1 MTIRELCFL
10 IIYII
15 SSSLLGGTIS
25 GIISN
30 SSNGQPIEHVGI
42 MIKET
47 HQGATSNNKGYY
59 VVTDVENGTYTLIFS
74 HTSFRM
80 EERIVVVTDDKER
93 SYVNVELT
101 TQAIIMEDM
110 KIVSTEASEG
120 VNTREIQIGRV
131 IRTPEQLLDVVQVAE
146 PDIFRSMLTLPG
158 VTPIADFSSGMY
170 VRGGSPDQNQ
180 ILLDD
185 IEVYNPTHF
194 GGLFSTFNVDAI
206 DKVELLKGGFP
217 AKYGGRL
224 SSVLDVRN
232 RDGNR
237 KLHHGVAR
245 LSLISLQGTVEGPW
259 KIGSKGGSYM
269 GSYRRSYLDLMREF
283 IDIIPDYYF
292 YDGHAKVNYDLGQ
305 SDRISASSYF
315 GYDKLKLDLGA
326 RMYMGWGNRTFSGQW
341 VHIFNPRLFSH
352 FLVANS
358 YFESIIEQGSGLND
372 FRREN
377 RIDDYT
383 LKGILSYKPNNYH
396 LLDFGFESKFITVD
410 FLNKTTFD
418 LPTERLPN
426 VDASSITNDLYFQ
439 DSWILNAFWT
449 FQPGIRFS
457 NYSTLDINLPQ
468 SPDAKYFRVSPRAS
482 LRRKLSIDSNVY
494 ASYGRYYQ
502 FLAQIGTVISSP
514 MDVWMPL
521 DGTVKP
527 GVADH
532 YILGYRHELMEGL
545 GIDLEVYYKDMDNLV
560 SYNWDMEREWNNDT
574 MSLHDVL
581 YIGKGHST
589 GLDLLLRTD
598 KWGIAGFV
606 GYSFGITQ
614 NKFTNT
620 NLNPDSNLPKY
631 FYPKHDRNHQINL
644 VSAYNMSEQTNK
656 YLWGAEIIFGATYSY
671 ATGQPTAVPEQVYF
685 AGDHLG
691 FLFSYQ
697 DAARLPDYSRLDL
710 SFKLKWLKRV
720 STIESYVQVINVTNR
735 NNVFSRN
742 YFVEFDEIGDM
753 KLKHS
758 DFNQFPLIP
767 FIGVNVIW

>member
-1 MTIRELCFL
+1 M
-10 IIYII
+10 
-15 SSSLLGGTIS
+15 
-25 GIISN
+25 
-30 SSNGQPIEHVGI
+30 
-42 MIKET
+42 
-47 HQGATSNNKGYY
+47 
-59 VVTDVENGTYTLIFS
+59 VTVKDHN
-74 HTSFRM
+74 
-80 EERIVVVTDDKER
+80 ERVYE
-93 SYVNVELT
+93 NVELT
-101 TQAIIMEDM
+101 HQAIQLEDM
-110 KIVSTEASEG
+110 TIVSSEESEG

-237 KLHHGVAR
+237 KSHHGVAR
-245 LSLISLQGTVEGPW
+245 LSLISAQATVEGPW
-259 KIGSKGGSYM
+259 KIGNEKGSYM

-292 YDGHAKVNYDLGQ
+292 YDGHVKVNYDIGQ

-315 GYDKLKLDLGA
+315 GYDKLNLDLGA
-326 RMYMGWGNRTFSGQW
+326 TMYIGWGNRTFSGQW

-358 YFESIIEQGSGLND
+358 YFESIIEQGSGTSD

-396 LLDFGFESKFITVD
+396 LLDFGFESKFIMVD
-410 FLNKTTFD
+410 FLNETTMD
-418 LPTERLPN
+418 IPAERLPN
-426 VDASSITNDLYFQ
+426 VEASSIISDLYFQ

-457 NYSTLDINLPQ
+457 NYSTTDINLPQ

-482 LRRKLSIDSNVY
+482 IRRKLSIYNNVY
-494 ASYGRYYQ
+494 ASYGKYYQ
-502 FLAQIGTVISSP
+502 FLAQIGPVVSSP

-521 DGTVKP
+521 DGTVEP
-527 GVADH
+527 GASDH
-532 YILGYRHELMEGL
+532 YILGYKHELMEGL
-545 GIDLEVYYKDMDNLV
+545 GIDVEVYYKEMKNIV
-560 SYNWDMEREWNNDT
+560 TYNWETEREWNNNT
-574 MSLHDVL
+574 MSLKDVV
-581 YIGKGHST
+581 YVGKGNAA

-598 KWGIAGFV
+598 NWGLAGFV
-606 GYSFGITQ
+606 GYSFGVTQ
-614 NKFTNT
+614 NKFQNVNT
-620 NLNPDSNLPKY
+620 NPINETSKY
-631 FYPKHDRNHQINL
+631 FYPKHDRTHQINL
-644 VSAYNMSEQTNK
+644 VQAYNLSEQID
-656 YLWGAEIIFGATYSY
+656 YRLFGAEIIFGATYAY
-671 ATGQPTAVPEQVYF
+671 ATGQPTSVPEQVYY
-685 AGDHLG
+685 AGDHFG
-691 FLFSYQ
+691 FLYSYQ
-697 DAARLPDYSRLDL
+697 DAERLPDYSRLDL
-710 SFKLKWLKRV
+710 SFKLKWLKNFG
-720 STIESYVQVINVTNR
+720 TIETYAQVINVTNR

-742 YFVEFDEIGDM
+742 YYVEFDEAGEM
-753 KLKHS
+753 KLQHS

-767 FIGVNVIW
+767 FVGVNVTW